1 MLAIRAAAVQFMAS
15 AMLSSAPQVSGIM
28 DDFFQKAPDL
38 LAVVDSTGHG
48 QFLNPAWSHWSG
60 FALSELRDRALVSF
74 VHPEDRTALVSRL
87 AVNDQ
92 PFCLNLRFQ
101 RRSGDYA
108 WLRWNA
114 APDAAQKAFFVTA
127 ADVTAYMAA
136 PRTGVERAGAVA
148 GGEMSDQMR
157 LLVHEKELLLHKFKE
172 CQRNFKRQ
180 SREDELTGLFNRR
193 YICTRLRYE
202 FLRSSRYERPLAIAI
217 CRIDNL
223 DEINAQL
230 THRAG
235 DDTIVKTGCLLR
247 AAVRSIDAVGRFA
260 QSEFALI
267 FPETSLLHAVSIS
280 DKLRAVIDGFDWS
293 SIAAGL
299 KVRLV
304 IGMAENVR
312 MRSIDDMLSE
322 AEIQLFRARSLQSRP
337 AS

>member
-1 MLAIRAAAVQFMAS
+1 
-15 AMLSSAPQVSGIM
+15 MLSSAAQVPGIM
-28 DDFFQKAPDL
+28 DDFFMKAPDL
-38 LAVVDSTGHG
+38 LAVVDSAGHG
-48 QFLNPAWSHWSG
+48 HFLNPAWSHWSG
-60 FALSELRDRALVSF
+60 FALSELRDRALISF
-74 VHPEDRTALVSRL
+74 VHPEDRTALVARL
-87 AVNDQ
+87 AINDQ

-101 RRSGDYA
+101 RRTGDYA

-114 APDAAQKAFFVTA
+114 APDAAQTAFFVTA
-127 ADVTAYMAA
+127 ADVSAYIA
-136 PRTGVERAGAVA
+136 PPRAGGDRVGNGS
-148 GGEMSDQMR
+148 GGELSDQMR

-202 FLRSSRYERPLAIAI
+202 FLRSQRYERPLAVAI

-247 AAVRSIDAVGRFA
+247 GAVRSIDAVGRFA

-280 DKLRAVIDGFDWS
+280 DKLRAAVDAFDWS

-304 IGMAENVR
+304 IGMAENAR

-322 AEIQLFRARSLQSRP
+322 AEIQLFRARTLHSRQP
-337 AS
+337 TEAIR